1 MDRCTGYT
9 CLGHPKLNL
18 QLVSGSCVFVTCL
31 RPVHPKLKRR
41 QSETSNHST
50 NLQLHYIC
58 ISSDSE
64 NSRKPAARFSLSLS
78 QGNGN
83 DTLAINQYT
92 FHLHVAHCKHSFD
105 EMTSLNRVAVAR
117 QCKKKNPF
125 TCSYSPG
132 VLSQYGCFCSNKN
145 GWVVFGCCF
154 FVLLLLFFSFF
165 VVVFSL
171 IH

>member
-18 QLVSGSCVFVTCL
+18 QLVPGSCVFVTCL

-64 NSRKPAARFSLSLS
+64 NVGNLQHGSLSLS
-78 QGNGN
+78 LSPGNGN

-105 EMTSLNRVAVAR
+105 EMTSLNRVAVSR
-117 QCKKKNPF
+117 ECKKTRSRAVIP
-125 TCSYSPG
+125 
-132 VLSQYGCFCSNKN
+132 LEFCRSMAVS
-145 GWVVFGCCF
+145 VVIRMGG
-154 FVLLLLFFSFF
+154 SFF
-165 VVVFSL
+165 
-171 IH
+171 